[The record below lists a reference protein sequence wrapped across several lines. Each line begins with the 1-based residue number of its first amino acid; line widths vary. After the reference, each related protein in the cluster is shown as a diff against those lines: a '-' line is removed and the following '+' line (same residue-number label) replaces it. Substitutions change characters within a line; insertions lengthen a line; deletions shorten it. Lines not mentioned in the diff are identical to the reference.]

1 MGRGLDESP
10 GAFARR
16 LAREA
21 GGRGL
26 IVSDPETGALRISHP
41 LLEGLAH
48 ALRQRPLGWA
58 DHEAVFLAAG
68 PETGA
73 LFGAFV
79 HSSVRG
85 PAQGGVRR
93 WCYPALEEFLRDG
106 LRLAHGMSRKNA
118 LAGLWWGG
126 GKGVIACERD
136 AVERDPGLRRTLY
149 EEYGAFVAGLGG
161 AFVAAEDVGTRPE
174 DVAVMFSR
182 CRFVTC
188 LPPELGG
195 SGNPSPATARG
206 VAAAMEAALRVLGR
220 PGLADQRVAL
230 QGCGQVGRALAT
242 LLLDAGARVVA
253 VDPSVAACEALVAA
267 HPGAGDALE
276 ARTVAPGDTGILFE
290 PCDVLSPC
298 ALGGVLDAKSIPGI
312 RAALVCGSANNQLAD
327 ETRDDRALAERGI
340 AWVPD
345 LLCNRMGIVQ
355 CGNEP
360 FGRVVD
366 DPEIERHLDP
376 TWEGSIPATTCRVL
390 SESRRTGRPPGE
402 VAHALAD
409 AALAEPHP
417 ILGHRGRAIVAS
429 LTKERRAASTST
441 G

>member
-26 IVSDPETGALRISHP
+26 IVSEPETGALRISHP

-58 DHEAVFLAAG
+58 DHEAVLLAAG

-149 EEYGAFVAGLGG
+149 QEYGAFVAGLGG

-174 DVAVMFSR
+174 DVAVVFSILIQGL
-182 CRFVTC
+182 TTGP
-188 LPPELGG
+188 LI
-195 SGNPSPATARG
+195 
-206 VAAAMEAALRVLGR
+206 AALGM
-220 PGLADQRVAL
+220 
-230 QGCGQVGRALAT
+230 
-242 LLLDAGARVVA
+242 
-253 VDPSVAACEALVAA
+253 
-267 HPGAGDALE
+267 AGDE
-276 ARTVAPGDTGILFE
+276 ADDHRDHGWDGDDGFDE
-290 PCDVLSPC
+290 
-298 ALGGVLDAKSIPGI
+298 GDAYDDDDGDDD
-312 RAALVCGSANNQLAD
+312 AEEDWD
-327 ETRDDRALAERGI
+327 EL
-340 AWVPD
+340 
-345 LLCNRMGIVQ
+345 
-355 CGNEP
+355 
-360 FGRVVD
+360 
-366 DPEIERHLDP
+366 P
-376 TWEGSIPATTCRVL
+376 T
-390 SESRRTGRPPGE
+390 
-402 VAHALAD
+402 
-409 AALAEPHP
+409 
-417 ILGHRGRAIVAS
+417 AI
-429 LTKERRAASTST
+429 
-441 G
+441 